1 MKNQLHAHGKMFE
14 LGIKPLKKAEFN
26 KLMKNGRSGKFYD
39 SLEDANNYENAL
51 YGFYQWEGKPSF
63 EVYLN
68 DTPMGL
74 DKSLKTS
81 FSITY
86 FPVDGSKSP
95 LDGKEQFFYVMERGY
110 KGCHWTLDLDGEFDP
125 KKLEFEVERR
135 GMFNGTVGSVIN
147 PTYDGNY
154 FEFISSWTNFQSDYI
169 LSSKGVVYEF
179 EKEVTNP

>member
-14 LGIKPLKKAEFN
+14 LSIKPLKRAQFK
-26 KLMKNGRSGKFYD
+26 KLMKSGRSGMLYET
-39 SLEDANNYENAL
+39 LEEAIDYENAL

-68 DTPMGL
+68 DTPMDL
-74 DKSLKTS
+74 DTSLKTE

-86 FPVDGSKSP
+86 FPIEGSKSP
-95 LDGKEQFFYVMERGY
+95 IDGKEQFFYVMERGY
-110 KGCHWTLDLDGEFDP
+110 KGCHWTLDLDDEFDT

-135 GMFNGTVGSVIN
+135 GMFNGGVGSVIN
-147 PTYDGNY
+147 PTYNGNY

-169 LSSKGVVYEF
+169 LSSKGEVYEF
-179 EKEVTNP
+179 EGEVTSP